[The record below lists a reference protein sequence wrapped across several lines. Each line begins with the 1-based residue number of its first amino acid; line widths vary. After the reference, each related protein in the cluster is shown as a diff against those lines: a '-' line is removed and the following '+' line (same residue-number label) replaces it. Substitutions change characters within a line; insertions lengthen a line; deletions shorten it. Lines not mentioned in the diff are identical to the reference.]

1 MSERDREQA
10 KQWDDIIVS
19 IAQFAD
25 DRITIG
31 CLRRDLKKFAE
42 AYAASLRERNAQ
54 LERQLNGRDCDIC
67 GNELPPDKPE
77 KWRSCAE
84 CYEKLERECEGLRER
99 AGSAEAEIY
108 ELENELIK
116 LRGAQKGGVTDG
128 TSKS

>member
-1 MSERDREQA
+1 MSGERDREQA

-54 LERQLNGRDCDIC
+54 LEAALRMFIQTADSLEWDRDS
-67 GNELPPDKPE
+67 PATYQ
-77 KWRSCAE
+77 CALDA
-84 CYEKLERECEGLRER
+84 LEV
-99 AGSAEAEIY
+99 
-108 ELENELIK
+108 
-116 LRGAQKGGVTDG
+116 RGAQKGAIHPHCMG
-128 TSKS
+128 TEFTRKEK